1 MDLGSHVDPSLM
13 RFRPPGGAWLAFE
26 KQGHHRFIQVQP
38 SSIRTRRTDP
48 RPPAASCP
56 ALPRAAA
63 AAVAVSAAS
72 HSSCP
77 APPPLRSDSSS
88 SQQQHRVE
96 LLEMAGGFSA
106 LGPKTK
112 NLVVAGGLTGFVLG
126 VYYYTM
132 HAVGGTDELQ
142 VAIDKFEDLKK
153 KDAAES
159 AAAATKPSAPG
170 SS

>member
-1 MDLGSHVDPSLM
+1 MAGELEIS
-13 RFRPPGGAWLAFE
+13 PPQGGPGPAQQHTHTTHQSKTTSPPL
-26 KQGHHRFIQVQP
+26 
-38 SSIRTRRTDP
+38 S
-48 RPPAASCP
+48 PAASCP

-63 AAVAVSAAS
+63 AVVAVSAAS

-77 APPPLRSDSSS
+77 APPPLRSDSPSI
-88 SQQQHRVE
+88 QQHQVE

>member
-1 MDLGSHVDPSLM
+1 MTLANSKLDELNELAMWDGLTIQLRESTLAQG
-13 RFRPPGGAWLAFE
+13 RPATSPAT
-26 KQGHHRFIQVQP
+26 P
-38 SSIRTRRTDP
+38 TRSNDRA
-48 RPPAASCP
+48 PAA
-56 ALPRAAA
+56 
-63 AAVAVSAAS
+63 
-72 HSSCP
+72 
-77 APPPLRSDSSS
+77 APSTQKR
-88 SQQQHRVE
+88 RVE

-159 AAAATKPSAPG
+159 AAAAATKPSAPG